1 MLRMKHTNDDPEPFF
16 EEMDDEFETLE
27 NVIRNA
33 LEIIN
38 AYEKQVEA
46 SEQKQ
51 LFKN

>member
-1 MLRMKHTNDDPEPFF
+1 MLRMKHTNDNPEPFF

-33 LEIIN
+33 LEIIDE
-38 AYEKQVEA
+38 YEKQVEA
-46 SEQKQ
+46 SEQKL